1 MGPGLDFPDGARG
14 ALRAIV
20 ATIDREMSRLSE
32 STSSEANGTAKKL
45 RSSWAELVAV
55 LALGPVP
62 EVRECPVCRHIGMR
76 AATRC
81 GYCWAELSPPL

>member
-1 MGPGLDFPDGARG
+1 MGPGLDFPDDARD

-20 ATIDREMSRLSE
+20 ATIDGEISRLAE
-32 STSSEANGTAKKL
+32 PTRSEAAGTTKEL
-45 RSSWAELVAV
+45 RSSWAELVEL

-62 EVRECPVCRHIGMR
+62 EVRECPICRHIGMR

-81 GYCWAELSPPL
+81 GHCWTRLSPLI

>member
-20 ATIDREMSRLSE
+20 ATIDREISRLSE
-32 STSSEANGTAKKL
+32 STRSEANDTTNEL
-45 RSSWAELVAV
+45 RSSWAELVELLV
-55 LALGPVP
+55 LGPVP
-62 EVRECPVCRHIGMR
+62 EVRECPVCRRIGMR

-81 GYCWAELSPPL
+81 GHCWTKLSPPI